1 MEIIDSMVNFET
13 LELKGQDPDSEISFP
28 TSTHQKFFNVL
39 LVDFL
44 SFIVQI
50 AASPLSVNPP
60 VVTAFSSGASIA
72 GATYADGA
80 DDEVVFPASFKSAT
94 RTRPNISVVP
104 INPHPSS

>member
-72 GATYADGA
+72 ARHKPTGPTT
-80 DDEVVFPASFKSAT
+80 KSCSQH
-94 RTRPNISVVP
+94 RSNLPQGRDP
-104 INPHPSS
+104 I